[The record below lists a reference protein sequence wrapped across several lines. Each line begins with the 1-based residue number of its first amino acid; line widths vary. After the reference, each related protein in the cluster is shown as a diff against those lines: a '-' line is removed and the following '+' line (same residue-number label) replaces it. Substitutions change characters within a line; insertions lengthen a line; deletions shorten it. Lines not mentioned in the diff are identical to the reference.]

1 MIIEIDNIKLPL
13 INLEDIIIGYDE
25 KEPLL
30 HIDKFTVNPGE
41 VIVLTGESGIGKTTL
56 LKTIAGLIEPISG
69 KVIAPEKRGELGYI
83 PQNLGLVRHATV
95 MHNVM
100 LGANAGHNL
109 LWPKFF
115 ISSLT
120 FCLLFSFSLIGY
132 GFLTWN
138 SILLYL
144 SPIIATTLFLIL
156 TFSFS
161 LFSPSIAKDSAL
173 AAIDS
178 LGISNYKFKIVRQLS
193 GGERRRVA
201 TARTLSQKP
210 RLILADEFLSE
221 LDNKT
226 KEKVQSEVLN
236 YITNNKSSIIIVEHD
251 LIRAKEIS
259 DRLFIISDG
268 KLKEHLT
275 KENPFSSITNQ
286 EEEE

>member
-1 MIIEIDNIKLPL
+1 M
-13 INLEDIIIGYDE
+13 IIGYDSNN
-25 KEPLL
+25 PLVS
-30 HIDKFTVNPGE
+30 IDKFTVNPGE

-56 LKTIAGLIEPISG
+56 LKTIAGLIKPISG
-69 KVIAPEKRGELGYI
+69 KVLAPDKRGELGYI

-100 LGANAGHNL
+100 LGANAGHNK

-115 ISSLT
+115 AFALS
-120 FCLLFSFSLIGY
+120 FCLLFSLSLIGY
-132 GFLTWN
+132 GFVTWN

-144 SPIIATTLFLIL
+144 SPIIAAILFLIL
-156 TFSFS
+156 AFSFS
-161 LFSPSIAKDSAL
+161 LFSPPIAKDSAL

-178 LGISNYKFKIVRQLS
+178 LGISSYKFKIVRQLS

-221 LDNKT
+221 LDEKT
-226 KEKVQSEVLN
+226 KGKVQSEVLN
-236 YITNNKSSIIIVEHD
+236 YITNNNSSIIIVEHD
-251 LIRAKEIS
+251 LIRAKEMS
-259 DRLFIISDG
+259 DRLFMISDG

-275 KENPFSSITNQ
+275 EEKLARIILVAN
-286 EEEE
+286 EEE